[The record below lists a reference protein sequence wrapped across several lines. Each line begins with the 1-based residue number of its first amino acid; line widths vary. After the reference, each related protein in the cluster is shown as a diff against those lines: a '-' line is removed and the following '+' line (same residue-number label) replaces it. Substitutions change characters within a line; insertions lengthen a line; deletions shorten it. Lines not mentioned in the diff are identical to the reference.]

1 MNSCKEKKKKYFPPS
16 LGSPLRMPY
25 YNFGSTAG
33 FIILN
38 TLCQLSCLQEDK
50 VPLFR
55 ALLQI
60 LPLSYN

>member
-1 MNSCKEKKKKYFPPS
+1 MTSFKKKKKLYFTPS
-16 LGSPLRMPY
+16 LGIPLRMPY
-25 YNFGSTAG
+25 YNFSSTAG
-33 FIILN
+33 FIMLN

-60 LPLSYN
+60 LPLLYN